1 MGVKK
6 NNLDKIVQM
15 NINVHEYKL
24 IDNINDLIEY
34 GNINN
39 KFSIRFD
46 SIDVRHGLPFY
57 TYDSN
62 RDTNREELF
71 NNIIEQM
78 NILDCKLLVSNGYMY
93 DNNIKFNFVIDIKE
107 NNDFI
112 LEICSKKIPLRNMYD
127 NNITTIITGNLFDE
141 YKDYKITN
149 QEYNTYTKNDI
160 EKILDIIIN
169 NISIKYAEGTI
180 YDTNVGIFNKDIVMW
195 QIA

>member
-15 NINVHEYKL
+15 NLNVHEYKL
-24 IDNINDLIEY
+24 IDNIDDLIEY
-34 GNINN
+34 SNFNN

-46 SIDVRHGLPFY
+46 STDGRHGLPFY
-57 TYDSN
+57 TYDN
-62 RDTNREELF
+62 TKDNKDKF
-71 NNIIEQM
+71 NSIIEQM

-112 LEICSKKIPLRNMYD
+112 LELCSKKIPLRNMYD
-127 NNITTIITGNLFDE
+127 NNCTTIITGNLFDD
-141 YKDYKITN
+141 YKDFTITN
-149 QEYNTYTKNDI
+149 GEYNTYSKNDI
-160 EKILDIIIN
+160 EKVLDIIIKN
-169 NISIKYAEGTI
+169 MSIKYIEGTI
-180 YDTNVGIFNKDIVMW
+180 YDVNVGILNKDIVIW

>member
-15 NINVHEYKL
+15 NLNVHEYKL
-24 IDNINDLIEY
+24 IDNIDDLIEY
-34 GNINN
+34 SNFNN

-46 SIDVRHGLPFY
+46 STDGRHGLPFY
-57 TYDSN
+57 TYDN
-62 RDTNREELF
+62 TKDNKDKF
-71 NNIIEQM
+71 NSIIEQM

-112 LEICSKKIPLRNMYD
+112 LELCSKKIPLRNMYD
-127 NNITTIITGNLFDE
+127 NNCTTIITGNLFDD
-141 YKDYKITN
+141 YKDFTITN
-149 QEYNTYTKNDI
+149 GEYNTYSKNDI
-160 EKILDIIIN
+160 EKVLDIIIN
-169 NISIKYAEGTI
+169 NMSIKYIEGTI
-180 YDTNVGIFNKDIVMW
+180 YDVNVGILNKDIVIW

>member
-15 NINVHEYKL
+15 NLNVHEYKL
-24 IDNINDLIEY
+24 IDSIDKLLEY
-34 GNINN
+34 SNLNN

-46 SIDVRHGLPFY
+46 SIDGRHGLPFY

-62 RDTNREELF
+62 RDSKEIF
-71 NNIIEQM
+71 DSIIEQM

-112 LEICSKKIPLRNMYD
+112 LELCSKKIPLRNMYD
-127 NNITTIITGNLFDE
+127 NNCTTIITGNLFDD
-141 YKDYKITN
+141 YKDYTITN
-149 QEYNTYTKNDI
+149 GEYNTYSKNDI
-160 EKILDIIIN
+160 EKVLDIIIN
-169 NISIKYAEGTI
+169 NMSIKYMEGTI
-180 YDTNVGIFNKDIVMW
+180 YDVNVGILNKDIVIW

>member
-15 NINVHEYKL
+15 NLNVHEYKL
-24 IDNINDLIEY
+24 IDNIDDLIEY
-34 GNINN
+34 SNFNN

-46 SIDVRHGLPFY
+46 STDGRHGLPFY
-57 TYDSN
+57 TYDSTKDN
-62 RDTNREELF
+62 KDIF
-71 NNIIEQM
+71 NSIIEQM

-112 LEICSKKIPLRNMYD
+112 LELCSKKIPLRNMYD
-127 NNITTIITGNLFDE
+127 NNCTTIITGNLFDD
-141 YKDYKITN
+141 YKDFTITN
-149 QEYNTYTKNDI
+149 GEYNTYSKNDI
-160 EKILDIIIN
+160 EKVLDIIIN
-169 NISIKYAEGTI
+169 NMSIKYIEGTI
-180 YDTNVGIFNKDIVMW
+180 YDVNVGILNKDIVIW